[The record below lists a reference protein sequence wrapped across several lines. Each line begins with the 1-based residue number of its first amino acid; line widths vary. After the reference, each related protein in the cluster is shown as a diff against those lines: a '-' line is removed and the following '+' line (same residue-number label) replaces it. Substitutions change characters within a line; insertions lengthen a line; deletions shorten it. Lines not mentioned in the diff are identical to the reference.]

1 MWHCLCNATRPGCTC
16 RSISVN
22 RQTFYRRFS
31 MKAILSVPVGALA
44 LAVAFHAVGATLPQ
58 ARTEHGVTYISGGIG
73 HDESAAMKAEAK
85 SYPLSMVFS
94 AGKDNEYLADVRI
107 AIKDK
112 AGKEVLNA
120 VSNGPIMLVKVPAG
134 RYAIAAERN
143 GKTWHR
149 AVQVNQKGDKE
160 VNFHCPSA

>member
-1 MWHCLCNATRPGCTC
+1 
-16 RSISVN
+16 
-22 RQTFYRRFS
+22 
-31 MKAILSVPVGALA
+31 MKAILSVPAGALA

-58 ARTEHGVTYISGGIG
+58 AKTENGITYVSGGIG

-85 SYPLSMVFS
+85 NYPLSMVFS

-120 VSNGPIMLVKVPAG
+120 VSDGPIMLVKVPAG
-134 RYAIAAERN
+134 RYSIAAERN
-143 GKTWHR
+143 GKSLHHTVH
-149 AVQVNQKGDKE
+149 VNQKGDKQ
-160 VNFHCPSA
+160 VNFHWPSA